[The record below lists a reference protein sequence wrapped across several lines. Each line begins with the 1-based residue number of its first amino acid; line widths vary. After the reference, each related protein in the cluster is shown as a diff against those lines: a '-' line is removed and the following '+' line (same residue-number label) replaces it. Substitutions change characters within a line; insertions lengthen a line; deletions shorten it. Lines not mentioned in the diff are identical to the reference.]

1 MNTWEYL
8 LRGYKIIVEKAIIT
22 LSVKD
27 SNKPEEP
34 RLAILQAKIWFH
46 VEELKD
52 GRRNYLMYVEIP
64 ESILIETHELPSS
77 SARFL
82 CDEIDKWI
90 KENGTDLVRV
100 EEDLFITIENER
112 YEPVHIGY
120 DSFISTTV
128 ASGYNKPYVRYLT

>member
-52 GRRNYLMYVEIP
+52 GRRNYLMYVEI
-64 ESILIETHELPSS
+64 
-77 SARFL
+77 
-82 CDEIDKWI
+82 
-90 KENGTDLVRV
+90 
-100 EEDLFITIENER
+100 
-112 YEPVHIGY
+112 
-120 DSFISTTV
+120 
-128 ASGYNKPYVRYLT
+128 